1 MILELKDSFKT
12 YTHDQ
17 DKVISPK
24 ETLKK
29 IRERLKG
36 IDLDILKETRRI
48 DSGSRSKRS
57 MKCFSA

>member
-48 DSGSRSKRS
+48 DQWQQIQKGL
-57 MKCFSA
+57 

>member
-36 IDLDILKETRRI
+36 VDLDILKETKRI
-48 DSGSRSKRS
+48 DSSSRSKRS

>member
-36 IDLDILKETRRI
+36 IDLDILKETKRI
-48 DSGSRSKRS
+48 DSSSRSKRS